1 VEQTATIDQARTVES
16 GSGLARLRLSAPGV
30 VYALWAAYA
39 AIFAGAATI
48 ANAAFGA
55 ARLDLG
61 DAVQAIWSTAH
72 GRFLETTDSQGV
84 QIVRLGSHV
93 DPLLALFA
101 PLWRA
106 WPSPT
111 MLVIAQ
117 ALAVSA
123 GVLPVY
129 RLARKHLASERAALT
144 LALVYLMYPATQ
156 WNAFSP
162 GTGFHAVSFALPLLL
177 YAIWFLDDERWAWFA
192 VTAVLVAASKEQMP
206 LVVGCLGIWYGVTRR
221 RPAIGAAI
229 FFTGLALTAV
239 DFLYVIPH
247 FSPTGVTP
255 FAGRYSAVGGT
266 PTGILKTL
274 FTHPD
279 KLVSAAFTVHKLAF
293 VLLLFLPLLGLWL
306 RAPLL
311 LLGALPDLAI
321 NLLSSDGNMTKLGY
335 QYTAGIA
342 PLALAASIFGA
353 SRLRIRPETTA
364 LWLFAAVG
372 ATALLSPLWT
382 LPHLLREANP
392 ASAVHKA
399 RVAAVGLVPPDAP
412 VSSSVMLGG
421 RLSARRRI
429 FIFPVVREAR
439 WIVLD
444 PRTRDM
450 EEDPK
455 SFDEALAALRR
466 NPRFRVVYASH
477 GVVVFR
483 HE

>member
-1 VEQTATIDQARTVES
+1 VEQTARIAQARTVES
-16 GSGLARLRLSAPGV
+16 RSRAARLRFAAPGAVYV
-30 VYALWAAYA
+30 VWAAYA
-39 AIFAGAATI
+39 AVFAGSATI

-61 DAVQAIWSTAH
+61 NAVQAIWSTAH
-72 GRFLETTDSQGV
+72 GRFLETTDTQGV

-101 PLWRA
+101 PLWRV

-111 MLVIAQ
+111 MLVVAQ

-129 RLARKHLASERAALT
+129 RLARKHLGSERAAVSF
-144 LALVYLMYPATQ
+144 ALVYLMYPATQ

-162 GTGFHAVSFALPLLL
+162 GTGFHAVSFAVPLLL
-177 YAIWFLDDERWAWFA
+177 YAIWFLDEERWAWFA

-221 RPAIGAAI
+221 RPAVGAAI
-229 FFTGLALTAV
+229 FFTGLTLTAV

-255 FAGRYSAVGGT
+255 FAGRYADVGGT
-266 PTGILKTL
+266 PAGILETL
-274 FTHPD
+274 FKHPGR
-279 KLVSAAFTVHKLAF
+279 LVVAAFTLHKLAF
-293 VLLLFLPLLGLWL
+293 VLLLFLPFLGLWL

-321 NLLSSDGNMTKLGY
+321 NLLSSDGNMTRLGY
-335 QYTAGIA
+335 QYTAAIA
-342 PLALAASIFGA
+342 PLVLAATIFGA
-353 SRLRIRPETTA
+353 SRLRVRPETTA
-364 LWLFAAVG
+364 LWVFVAVG
-372 ATALLSPLWT
+372 VTAFLSPLWT
-382 LPHLLREANP
+382 LPHLLRDANP
-392 ASAVHKA
+392 ANGVHEA
-399 RVAAVGLVPPDAP
+399 RVAAVKLVPPGAP

-429 FIFPVVREAR
+429 FTFPVVREAR

-444 PRTRDM
+444 PRTSDK
-450 EEDPK
+450 EAHPK
-455 SFDEALAALRR
+455 EFDEALGALRR
-466 NPRFRVVYASH
+466 DSRFRLVFSSH
-477 GVVVFR
+477 GLVVFR
-483 HE
+483 RV